1 MELLSAPMV
10 IVSVPD
16 PELVIVPT
24 PEREP
29 IVSEKPFRSN
39 EPARLTADAF
49 DITSAAPNLIAP
61 AEIVVAPV

>member
-1 MELLSAPMV
+1 MT
-10 IVSVPD
+10 VPD
-16 PELVIVPT
+16 VELVIVPA